1 MTATNTSIRVC
12 CYKLYTEELV
22 GRIVSTTNM
31 DDDDDDYSSLSASHV
46 RGFTEEEALLESTRL
61 RIAQCHEEERT
72 HKASRSSVSVA
83 SGTTTATGGTGSRAP
98 NNDEEEEDEEPA
110 KKKPKKKSKPKEL
123 PPELQAFKYEFCHRM
138 VIGKEINPND
148 KENPG
153 PYRVAQT
160 VTVGKE
166 GNANCKVF
174 ELAKLMSH
182 QLRKMAINFGVKGGD
197 AKTKFDCRRAL
208 AGRVDM
214 GTAYDSTC
222 SPASTAKE
230 KKINT
235 LLRIVNCCF
244 LPRFRE
250 RFLELND
257 QINQAK
263 FESEGGPTAN
273 PIKEFW
279 TEVSSTV
286 NDPEAEEELSVVLYS
301 GENEDAY
308 IYKMVTDGH
317 VDLKAFN
324 VGTWLACRQHMS
336 VRDVRFRL

>member
-1 MTATNTSIRVC
+1 MTTANTSIRVH
-12 CYKLYTEELV
+12 CYSLYIEELV
-22 GRIVSTTNM
+22 GTIISTTNM
-31 DDDDDDYSSLSASHV
+31 DDNDDDFSSLSASHV
-46 RGFTEEEALLESTRL
+46 HGFMEDEALLETTRL
-61 RIAQCHEEERT
+61 RIEQCREEERT
-72 HKASRSSVSVA
+72 HKASRLSVSVA
-83 SGTTTATGGTGSRAP
+83 SGTTTAMGGTGSKAP
-98 NNDEEEEDEEPA
+98 DEEEEDEEPA
-110 KKKPKKKSKPKEL
+110 KKKPKKKSQQKDL
-123 PPELQAFKYEFCHRM
+123 PPELQAFKHEFRHRM
-138 VIGKEINPND
+138 VIGEEINPND

-208 AGRVDM
+208 AGQVDM

-222 SPASTAKE
+222 SPASTANE

-235 LLRIVNCCF
+235 LLRIINCCF

-257 QINQAK
+257 QINRAK

-279 TEVSSTV
+279 TEVSSTAH
-286 NDPEAEEELSVVLYS
+286 DPEAKEELSVVLYS
-301 GENEDAY
+301 GEDEDAY

-317 VDLKAFN
+317 IDLNVFN
-324 VGTWLACRQHMS
+324 VGTS
-336 VRDVRFRL
+336 VGLHAGST